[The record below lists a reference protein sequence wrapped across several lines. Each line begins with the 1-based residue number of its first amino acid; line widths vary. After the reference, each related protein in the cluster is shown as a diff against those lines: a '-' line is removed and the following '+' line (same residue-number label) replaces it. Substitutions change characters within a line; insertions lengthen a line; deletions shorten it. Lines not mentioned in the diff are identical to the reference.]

1 MFFLPAKLTTLF
13 LFLCLFFNAQ
23 SEGINFQQ
31 LSLSAALKKAEK
43 EHKKVFIDV
52 YAVWCGPCKYLSNN
66 VFTDETLG
74 AYMNKH
80 FISIKID
87 GEEGEGVDLME
98 EFSIDAYPTMLF
110 LDPDRTLR
118 KKVVG
123 ALEADVLIERATWVI
138 TPELTT
144 IFQLT
149 KRFKSGERDKAF
161 LSSYIMETYNDDG
174 DYLSLLNEYNKLY
187 PALNLK
193 NESDFIIF
201 GLSTNSTE
209 EAFVQAFL
217 SEPAEYFELYGDAA
231 LEKVKELLIN
241 LAVDAKEKQDIE
253 IIDRGLDLIYPALEV
268 MIEGLDV
275 SKEDLRAS
283 VIEMYE
289 EE

>member
-1 MFFLPAKLTTLF
+1 MYFTPAKLVTFIFFNF
-13 LFLCLFFNAQ
+13 LFFTAH

-31 LSLSAALKKAEK
+31 ISLSSALKKAEK
-43 EHKKVFIDV
+43 EHKKVFVDV
-52 YAVWCGPCKYLSNN
+52 FAVWCGPCKYLTNN
-66 VFTDETLG
+66 VFTDELLG
-74 AYMNKH
+74 NYMNEH

-87 GEEGEGVDLME
+87 GENGEGIKLME

-110 LDPDRTLR
+110 LDPNRTLR

-161 LSSYIMETYNDDG
+161 LSSFIMETYNDDG
-174 DYLSLLNEYNKLY
+174 DYLSLLNEYNRLY
-187 PALNLK
+187 PTLNLK
-193 NESDFIIF
+193 NENDFIIF

-241 LAVDAKEKQDIE
+241 LAVDAKEKQDVE

-275 SKEDLRAS
+275 SKEDLRTS